1 MKRPFLLILLILFIL
16 SSASGD
22 DITFEGGNTSIRTQA
37 GRQVIT
43 LSQGAHIQ
51 SGSIILKADTITL
64 YGDGFRYASCLG
76 GLSLVDE
83 ERNLKLK
90 ANRLLYDRETE
101 EILIEGYVELDDP
114 VNELIARGFG
124 LEYMIGEQKITLN
137 AEVTL
142 EKHTSSGAM
151 VCKADVMDF
160 DRNAMSLLLSG
171 RASVDWAGDR
181 YEAQQIVIDLE
192 REEITAEG
200 SIRGVIHG

>member
-1 MKRPFLLILLILFIL
+1 MKRLFFLILLIGFFLA
-16 SSASGD
+16 SASGN
-22 DITFEGGNTSIRTQA
+22 DITFGGGNTSIQTQA

-51 SGSIILKADTITL
+51 SGSIILKAETITL
-64 YGDGFRYASCLG
+64 YGDGFRYVSCQG

-90 ANRLLYDRETE
+90 ANRLFYDREAE

>member
-37 GRQVIT
+37 GRQMIT

-64 YGDGFRYASCLG
+64 YGDGFRYVSCLG

>member
-64 YGDGFRYASCLG
+64 YGDGFRYVSCLG

>member
-64 YGDGFRYASCLG
+64 YGDGFRYVSCLG

-90 ANRLLYDRETE
+90 ANRILYDRETE

-114 VNELIARGFG
+114 VNELIARG
-124 LEYMIGEQKITLN
+124 
-137 AEVTL
+137 
-142 EKHTSSGAM
+142 S
-151 VCKADVMDF
+151 
-160 DRNAMSLLLSG
+160 
-171 RASVDWAGDR
+171 ASN
-181 YEAQQIVIDLE
+181 
-192 REEITAEG
+192 T
-200 SIRGVIHG
+200 